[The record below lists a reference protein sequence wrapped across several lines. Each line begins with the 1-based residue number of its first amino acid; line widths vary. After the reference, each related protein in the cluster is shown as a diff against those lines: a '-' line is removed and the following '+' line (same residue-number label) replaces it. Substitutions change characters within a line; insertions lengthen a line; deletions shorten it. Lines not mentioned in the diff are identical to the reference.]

1 MTKLSG
7 GEIRT
12 ALISA
17 ANNLRNNKDK
27 INDLNVFPVP
37 DGDTGTNMSM
47 TFGAAV
53 NAAAELGE
61 NAGASEIFD
70 VLAKSSLRNARG
82 NSGVILS
89 QILRGAA
96 KGLAGCADVG
106 AEDIK
111 NAALMARDA
120 AYRAVMKPTEGTI
133 LTVVREIA
141 EYAEQRYKEFESAAD
156 FLKELTAAAERSL
169 EGTTELLPKLK
180 EAGVVDAGGCGVV
193 TILRGAVYAIENGE
207 PIASSAAEETA
218 AARGAGV
225 RAQDI
230 RYRYCTEFLINK
242 EDDRQPNQFTAAIK
256 PKGDCMLVIDDEDIV
271 KVHIHTNHPGFVIE
285 QALKLGELT
294 NIKIDNMKY
303 QHNELTKL
311 MKEDGSENA
320 PEEEKIGDRL
330 AAYDRPAV
338 GDRPGKKYGFVVA
351 ASGEGFREI
360 FISIGADSV
369 VEGGQTMNPS
379 AQELVDAAERIDAE
393 NIFILPNNKNIIMAA
408 EQAGELTDKNIYVIP
423 TVDIPQGI
431 SAMLGFDE
439 SESLE
444 DNLANMKEMSQSVKC
459 GQVTTAV
466 KDAAIGGATVKTGDI
481 IGVIGGG
488 VEAVGE
494 DIDNVCLELFDKLTD
509 EESGVLSIYYGRD
522 TNKSAAEELKEKVS
536 RKFPDLDAT
545 LNYGGQ
551 AVYDYILA
559 VE

>member
-7 GEIRT
+7 GEIRI

-37 DGDTGTNMSM
+37 DGDTGTNMGM

-61 NAGASEIFD
+61 DAGASEIFD

-96 KGLAGCADVG
+96 KGLGGCADVG
-106 AEDIK
+106 VEDIK
-111 NAALMARDA
+111 NAARLARDT

-141 EYAEQRYKEFESAAD
+141 ECAEERYKEFESAAD
-156 FLKELTAAAERSL
+156 FLKELTVAAERSL

-207 PIASSAAEETA
+207 PIASSETEETT
-218 AARGAGV
+218 AARGAGAQ
-225 RAQDI
+225 AQDI

-311 MKEDGSENA
+311 MKEDGSEKA
-320 PEEEKIGDRL
+320 SEEEKNN
-330 AAYDRPAV
+330 DRPAAY
-338 GDRPGKKYGFVVA
+338 DRPGKKYGFAVV

-393 NIFILPNNKNIIMAA
+393 NVFILPNNKNIIMAA
-408 EQAGELTDKNIYVIP
+408 EQAGELTAKNIAVIP
-423 TVDIPQGI
+423 T
-431 SAMLGFDE
+431 
-439 SESLE
+439 
-444 DNLANMKEMSQSVKC
+444 
-459 GQVTTAV
+459 V

-481 IGVIGGG
+481 IGVVGGG
-488 VEAVGE
+488 VEAVGD

-509 EESGVLSIYYGRD
+509 EESGVLSIYYGRGVD
-522 TNKSAAEELKEKVS
+522 KSAAEELKEKVS

>member
-133 LTVVREIA
+133 LTVVRETA
-141 EYAEQRYKEFESAAD
+141 EYAEERYKEFESAAD

-218 AARGAGV
+218 AARGASV
-225 RAQDI
+225 QAQDI
-230 RYRYCTEFLINK
+230 IYRYCTEFLINK
-242 EDDRQPNQFTAAIK
+242 EDDRRPNQFTAAIK

-311 MKEDGSENA
+311 MKEEDGSEKA
-320 PEEEKIGDRL
+320 PEEEKIDGRL
-330 AAYDRPAV
+330 DA

-393 NIFILPNNKNIIMAA
+393 NVFILPNNKNIIMAA

-488 VEAVGE
+488 VEAVGD

>member
-1 MTKLSG
+1 M
-7 GEIRT
+7 
-12 ALISA
+12 
-17 ANNLRNNKDK
+17 
-27 INDLNVFPVP
+27 
-37 DGDTGTNMSM
+37 
-47 TFGAAV
+47 
-53 NAAAELGE
+53 
-61 NAGASEIFD
+61 
-70 VLAKSSLRNARG
+70 
-82 NSGVILS
+82 
-89 QILRGAA
+89 
-96 KGLAGCADVG
+96 
-106 AEDIK
+106 
-111 NAALMARDA
+111 
-120 AYRAVMKPTEGTI
+120 
-133 LTVVREIA
+133 
-141 EYAEQRYKEFESAAD
+141 
-156 FLKELTAAAERSL
+156 
-169 EGTTELLPKLK
+169 
-180 EAGVVDAGGCGVV
+180 
-193 TILRGAVYAIENGE
+193 
-207 PIASSAAEETA
+207 
-218 AARGAGV
+218 
-225 RAQDI
+225 
-230 RYRYCTEFLINK
+230 INK

-360 FISIGADSV
+360 FLSIGADSV

-488 VEAVGE
+488 VEAVGD

-509 EESGVLSIYYGRD
+509 EESGVLSIYYGRGVD
-522 TNKSAAEELKEKVS
+522 KSAAEELKEKVS

>member
-320 PEEEKIGDRL
+320 PEEEKIDGRL
-330 AAYDRPAV
+330 DA

-393 NIFILPNNKNIIMAA
+393 NVFILPNNKNIIMAA
-408 EQAGELTDKNIYVIP
+408 EQAGELTDKNISVIP

-444 DNLANMKEMSQSVKC
+444 NNLANMKEMSQSVKC
-459 GQVTTAV
+459 AQVTTAV

-481 IGVIGGG
+481 IGVVGGG
-488 VEAVGE
+488 VEAVGD

-509 EESGVLSIYYGRD
+509 EESGVLSIYYGRGVD
-522 TNKSAAEELKEKVS
+522 KSAAEELKEKVS